1 MAQER
6 FKKIGLDLQRIV
18 FEPATSDYMSRYL
31 SVDIALDTYPY
42 PGGGTT
48 CDALYMGVPVISL
61 YGERRGSRFGYSI
74 LENIGLGSLATDNS
88 DDYVEIAVELAK
100 DFQLLDKLHKKI
112 RNMMIASPVMDSRN
126 YIKQIENYYT
136 RLITDIG

>member
-1 MAQER
+1 
-6 FKKIGLDLQRIV
+6 
-18 FEPATSDYMSRYL
+18 
-31 SVDIALDTYPY
+31 
-42 PGGGTT
+42 
-48 CDALYMGVPVISL
+48 MGVPVISL

>member
-1 MAQER
+1 
-6 FKKIGLDLQRIV
+6 
-18 FEPATSDYMSRYL
+18 
-31 SVDIALDTYPY
+31 
-42 PGGGTT
+42 
-48 CDALYMGVPVISL
+48 MGVPVISL

-74 LENIGLGSLATDNS
+74 LENIGLGSLATDS
-88 DDYVEIAVELAK
+88 SEEYVEIAVELAK

-112 RNMMIASPVMDSRN
+112 RSMMLISSVMDSRN